1 MKLQIRIWGNVLT
14 AVRLRGL
21 VERKL
26 RERQPQSQGRMKAT
40 QNPSQGGRPGLTK
53 GRGACGEHMGRNKGW
68 NLMKYLNTT
77 IQEVQHTP
85 DGMNSKTP
93 RL

>member
-40 QNPSQGGRPGLTK
+40 QNPSQGDGQASPR
-53 GRGACGEHMGRNKGW
+53 AEEHAVSIWEEIRAG
-68 NLMKYLNTT
+68 
-77 IQEVQHTP
+77 I
-85 DGMNSKTP
+85 
-93 RL
+93 